1 MLAKKWRFHQ
11 FTESLFLQLEDEYHL
26 NELNKEV
33 QQRDKGR
40 ITEAI
45 KHLDS
50 TLNTISTYIKS
61 FGKNKLIFRLLKCVE
76 KEVQE
81 ISKNLNPIIDFMYA
95 RRGGLSES
103 EDDSDDSA
111 EVLYPSWDIYLHPA
125 PTLTNHSAISDGGFP
140 SCIFNC
146 VNCYDFEDAILFRW
160 GRYATLVNFMLS
172 NLQCNIT
179 FSNCFRTD
187 KTFI

>member
-1 MLAKKWRFHQ
+1 VPIRPLKRRSARLTDVTVRRQPPRVNAVRINPRVAKTKTEARRQRDKARMVDYNSRKQSEMPFFSITNKELYKCLPKNDCFHQ

-26 NELNKEV
+26 NELNKVV
-33 QQRDKGR
+33 QQRNKGR

-81 ISKNLNPIIDFMYA
+81 ISKNLKPIIDFMYA

-111 EVLYPSWDIYLHPA
+111 EVLYPS
-125 PTLTNHSAISDGGFP
+125 
-140 SCIFNC
+140 
-146 VNCYDFEDAILFRW
+146 
-160 GRYATLVNFMLS
+160 
-172 NLQCNIT
+172 
-179 FSNCFRTD
+179 
-187 KTFI
+187 